1 MAKPRVFVSS
11 TFYDL
16 KHIRSS
22 LDIFIESLGF
32 EPILSEKGD
41 IAYSPDHPLDESCYR
56 EVQTADIFVLIIGG
70 RYGSEASG
78 TEKKPNPQF
87 FDKYESITKME
98 YESAVQ
104 KDLATY
110 ILIETNV
117 YTEYHTFLRNKENT
131 NIVYAHVDSSNIFRL
146 IEEILAKPR
155 NNPIFTFER
164 FSQIE
169 AWLREQ
175 WAGLFREYLNRRSQQ
190 QQIAALSAQVE
201 ELREIGETM
210 RRYLEA
216 IVPKVVDP
224 KEGKALVKTENE
236 RLTEANIF
244 KKLETIP
251 FYSSLKHHNTLI
263 PSDQFRGFVLKAKKF
278 SDLLGCLDPSIRRLL
293 LRNVQTN
300 DLINRDANEVL
311 FLLGLEPL
319 PPPSSADSILSD
331 DEEK

>member
-41 IAYSPDHPLDESCYR
+41 IAYSPDQPLDESCYR

-78 TEKKPNPQF
+78 SEKQPSPRF
-87 FDKYESITKME
+87 FDRYESITKKE

-104 KDLATY
+104 KDLPTY

-117 YTEYHTFLRNKENT
+117 HAEYRAFLRNKENT
-131 NIVYAHVDSSNIFRL
+131 SIVYAHVDSSNIFRL
-146 IEEILAKPR
+146 IEEILSKPR

-164 FSQIE
+164 FAQIE
-169 AWLREQ
+169 GWLREQ
-175 WAGLFREYLNRRSQQ
+175 WAGLFPDYLNRRSQQ
-190 QQIAALSAQVE
+190 QQIAALSAQVD

-210 RRYLEA
+210 RRYLEV

-224 KEGKALVKTENE
+224 KEGEALVKTENE
-236 RLTEANIF
+236 RLNEVQTL
-244 KKLETIP
+244 KKVEQNA
-251 FYSSLKHHNTLI
+251 FFRYLKEQSPLAPELFI
-263 PSDQFRGFVLKAKKF
+263 ELVLKAKTF
-278 SDLLGCLDPSIRRLL
+278 
-293 LRNVQTN
+293 NE
-300 DLINRDANEVL
+300 LINVVPPDIQRQTVSLVHRKHEVYRDANECCL
-311 FLLGLEPL
+311 FSESSPCRFLEGISLL
-319 PPPSSADSILSD
+319 
-331 DEEK
+331 